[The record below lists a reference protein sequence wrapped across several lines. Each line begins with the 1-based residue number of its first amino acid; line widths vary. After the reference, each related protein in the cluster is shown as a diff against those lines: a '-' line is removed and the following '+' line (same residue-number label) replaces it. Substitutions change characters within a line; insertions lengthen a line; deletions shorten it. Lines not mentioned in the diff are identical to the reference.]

1 MENANSL
8 IYETNRFMGEYG
20 ESMFIRKKKKNIN
33 PPYQTLAPQFV
44 SVGLQSLHLDLAA
57 FALGASCR

>member
-1 MENANSL
+1 MKQIDLWESL
-8 IYETNRFMGEYG
+8 GNQCLLG
-20 ESMFIRKKKKNIN
+20 KKNIN